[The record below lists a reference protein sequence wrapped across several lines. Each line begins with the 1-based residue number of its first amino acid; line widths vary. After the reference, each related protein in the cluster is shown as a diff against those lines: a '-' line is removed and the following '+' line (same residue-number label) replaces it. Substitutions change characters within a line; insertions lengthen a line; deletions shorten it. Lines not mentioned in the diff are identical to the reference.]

1 MIRLGGRG
9 RSPRD
14 SLVSTSPLRRADPR
28 TKLALAL
35 CASLAV
41 MLPLE
46 RLVAAMALYALLLLW
61 ARLLPAAARQVW
73 RLKWLLL
80 VLFLIDWLV
89 IDLELAVIITLRLI
103 LLAGSFAL
111 FFATTTPVEL
121 CLALEWMRVPYRY
134 AFSVSL
140 AFQSLDLLEEEW
152 RSIHEAQVVRGAWA
166 GDGRWQRLL
175 VRVLNSVAL
184 VVPAIVLTTKRAW
197 AITEAAHARGFDSP
211 RRRPFRQL
219 RMTGF
224 DWGLMAL
231 ASLACTGLVAWR
243 LFL

>member
-1 MIRLGGRG
+1 MIATGRRG
-9 RSPRD
+9 RSRRG
-14 SLVSTSPLRRADPR
+14 SLVSSSPLRGADPR
-28 TKLALAL
+28 AKLALAL

-46 RLVAAMALYALLLLW
+46 RLLAAMALYTLLLLW

-73 RLKWLLL
+73 RMKWLLL
-80 VLFLIDWLV
+80 MLFLIDWLV
-89 IDLELAVIITLRLI
+89 IDIELAVIITLRLI

-152 RSIHEAQVVRGAWA
+152 NAIQEAQAVRGAWR
-166 GDGRWQRLL
+166 GHGRWQRLWMR
-175 VRVLNSVAL
+175 VRNAVAL

-197 AITEAAHARGFDSP
+197 AVTEAAHARGFDSP
-211 RRRPFRQL
+211 HRRPFRQL
-219 RMTGF
+219 RMTMF
-224 DWGLMAL
+224 DWRLLAL
-231 ASLACTGLVAWR
+231 AGLACTGLVTWR

>member
-1 MIRLGGRG
+1 VIRPGGRG
-9 RSPRD
+9 RARGD
-14 SLVSTSPLRRADPR
+14 SLVRSSPLRRADPR

-46 RLVAAMALYALLLLW
+46 RLVAAMALYTLLLLW
-61 ARLLPAAARQVW
+61 ARLLPAATRQVW

-80 VLFLIDWLV
+80 MLFVIDWLV
-89 IDLELAVIITLRLI
+89 IDLELAVIITLRLV

-152 RSIHEAQVVRGAWA
+152 NAIHEAQAVRGAWRV
-166 GDGRWQRLL
+166 GGRWQRLL
-175 VRVLNSVAL
+175 MRVRNAVAL
-184 VVPAIVLTTKRAW
+184 VVPAVVLTTKRAW
-197 AITEAAHARGFDSP
+197 AVTEAAHARGFDSP
-211 RRRPFRQL
+211 HRRPFRQL
-219 RMTGF
+219 RMTRF
-224 DWGLMAL
+224 DWMLLVL
-231 ASLACTGLVAWR
+231 AVLACMGLVAWR
-243 LFL
+243 LY